1 MCIIK
6 YGCKNRGIRSIEGKK
21 TYVQCPFGRK
31 LFNDKIALEM
41 ELVYDK
47 NVVFYMKKRGGMIFM
62 ICHFCPDFNPKRTL
76 K

>member
-1 MCIIK
+1 M
-6 YGCKNRGIRSIEGKK
+6 RSIEGKK
-21 TYVQCPFGRK
+21 PSVQCPLGRK
-31 LFNDKIALEM
+31 LFNVKIATEM

-62 ICHFCPDFNPKRTL
+62 VCHFWPDFNPKRTL